1 MSLIDHSSGLDPMDY
16 NEETEAVRVGSRI
29 RTIRKAKSLSQG
41 ELGSMVGLTADRIQK
56 YENGARKPKS
66 DMLKRIAGALG
77 VETLS
82 LVDPVVTNNYG
93 AIHALFEMED
103 KYGITVSMEGGAPVI
118 KFDFSKDPSFFEDIL
133 AWERES
139 SQVKE
144 KLAQANTDAE
154 KDSIMLEYNMWKWS
168 FPRMLAERNH
178 KELKKLQIQK
188 RIEKLQQELED
199 LEG

>member
-1 MSLIDHSSGLDPMDY
+1 MSLIDQSFGLDPMDY
-16 NEETEAVRVGSRI
+16 NEETEANRVGARI
-29 RTIRKAKSLSQG
+29 RTIRKAMGLSQG

-66 DMLKRIAGALG
+66 DMLKKIAGALG
-77 VETLS
+77 VETLA

-93 AIHALFEMED
+93 AMHALFEMEE
-103 KYGITVSMEGGAPVI
+103 KYGITVSREGGAPVI

-133 AWERES
+133 AWEKEA
-139 SQVKE
+139 SQIKE
-144 KLAQANTDAE
+144 KLVQAKTDAE
-154 KDSIMLEYNMWKWS
+154 KENISLEYNMWKWS